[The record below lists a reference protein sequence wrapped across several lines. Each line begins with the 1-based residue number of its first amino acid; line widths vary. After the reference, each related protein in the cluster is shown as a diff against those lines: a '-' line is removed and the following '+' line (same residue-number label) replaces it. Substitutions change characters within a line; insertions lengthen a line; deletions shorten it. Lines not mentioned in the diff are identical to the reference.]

1 MAGEEGQGQEGRDQP
16 VWQDHDLHVVWGI
29 TLMSVLGIASVS
41 PAFPEVEQAFSLSS
55 GQVYLLISVFALP
68 GVFLTFVAGIL
79 SDRYGRRKVVVPSL
93 FLFGI
98 AGAACAFAPN
108 FGVFLALR
116 FLQGIGAAGLAAP
129 NYAIIGDLYV
139 GRERTTAFGYNSS
152 VLSISAASFP
162 AIGGA
167 LALLGWSYPFL
178 LPLLAIPIG
187 FLVLYSLRKAEPHN
201 RENLREH
208 LGVVLKRL
216 KNPRDLGLF
225 ACSLVTFVVLFGTLQ
240 GYLPTLMNQN
250 FGASSLLT
258 GVVLAS
264 LSITAALTSTQMG
277 RLSSRFSEQN
287 LIRASFVLYAVALC
301 LIPLVPVVWLLFVP
315 MLVFGV
321 AQSLNV
327 PNVYSLINQDAPDE
341 EHRGAFI
348 SLNSTTLRLGQLI
361 GPLLMA
367 AAQPLLGIGGAYFAA
382 AALVGAMFFVAY
394 FFIR

>member
-1 MAGEEGQGQEGRDQP
+1 MLIEETAQGTDEESWARPREGRGTLVAGEEGQGQEGRDQP

-29 TLMSVLGIASVS
+29 TLMSVLGIASVT

-79 SDRYGRRKVVVPSL
+79 SDRYGRRKVVVPAL

-167 LALLGWSYPFL
+167 LALIGWSYPFL
-178 LPLLAIPIG
+178 LPLLAIPVG

-208 LGVVLKRL
+208 WGW
-216 KNPRDLGLF
+216 
-225 ACSLVTFVVLFGTLQ
+225 
-240 GYLPTLMNQN
+240 
-250 FGASSLLT
+250 SSS
-258 GVVLAS
+258 A
-264 LSITAALTSTQMG
+264 
-277 RLSSRFSEQN
+277 
-287 LIRASFVLYAVALC
+287 
-301 LIPLVPVVWLLFVP
+301 
-315 MLVFGV
+315 
-321 AQSLNV
+321 
-327 PNVYSLINQDAPDE
+327 
-341 EHRGAFI
+341 
-348 SLNSTTLRLGQLI
+348 
-361 GPLLMA
+361 
-367 AAQPLLGIGGAYFAA
+367 
-382 AALVGAMFFVAY
+382 
-394 FFIR
+394 